1 MISYETSRQKL
12 FKIVILYSIYTKMK
26 KIYLLCD
33 SDWLQEIA
41 KTKKE
46 LRKSFFENW
55 KTRRNWLKAKE
66 YTIRE
71 IEYDD
76 KKYDYDWWY
85 GDFWIF
91 EKNKVLE
98 NWNVDEFIEYD
109 DYSKYWIVQKELKK
123 DFLYL
128 KTR

>member
-1 MISYETSRQKL
+1 ME
-12 FKIVILYSIYTKMK
+12 MK

-33 SDWLQEIA
+33 SDGLQGIGR
-41 KTKKE
+41 TKKE
-46 LRKSFFENW
+46 LRNLFFENW
-55 KTRRNWLKAKE
+55 KTRWNWLKVKE
-66 YTIRE
+66 YMVRE

-85 GDFWIF
+85 GDFWIY
-91 EKNKVLE
+91 EKDLTDIDNMEHV
-98 NWNVDEFIEYD
+98 IEYD
-109 DYSKYWIVQKELKK
+109 DYKDYWIICKELKK

>member
-1 MISYETSRQKL
+1 
-12 FKIVILYSIYTKMK
+12 MK

-66 YTIRE
+66 YTIRK
-71 IEYDD
+71 IGYDD

-98 NWNVDEFIEYD
+98 NWNVNEFIEYD

>member
-1 MISYETSRQKL
+1 
-12 FKIVILYSIYTKMK
+12 MK

-33 SDWLQEIA
+33 SDWLQEIEQ
-41 KTKKE
+41 TKKE
-46 LRKSFFENW
+46 LKKSFFKNW
-55 KTRRNWLKAKE
+55 KTRWNWLKAKE

-91 EKNKVLE
+91 EK
-98 NWNVDEFIEYD
+98 WNDDNMIDYDEYE
-109 DYSKYWIVQKELKK
+109 KYGIVQKEIKK

-128 KTR
+128 KNY